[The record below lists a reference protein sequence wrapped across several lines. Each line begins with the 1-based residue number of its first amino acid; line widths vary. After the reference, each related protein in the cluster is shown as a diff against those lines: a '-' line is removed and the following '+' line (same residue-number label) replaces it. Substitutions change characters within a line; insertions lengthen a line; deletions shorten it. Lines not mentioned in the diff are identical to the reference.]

1 MVMKKKIKIGIATIG
16 YLVYFAVVMVLI
28 TAVREWVEVYTL
40 SVDHFSKDYFLG
52 LLSLETFLN
61 FLKPTMY
68 NLMGWV
74 IIALGIV
81 SFCINTIYRNIKKDK
96 TYSDETGYGSHG
108 TAKFQTEKEKNKN
121 YSNDKVGWFLG
132 SNEENQ
138 DYKLGME
145 GLYHPV
151 KGELNMQMTVVG
163 SPGSI
168 KTTGFVLPN
177 LFHLPYIYKKQGKGE
192 MPDIIVTDPKSE
204 LYCLTS
210 PYYESQ
216 GYDVKV
222 LDFIHLKYG
231 DSLNCIEFIETEKEL
246 MEISQGYIS
255 SVEASTGGEKNGD
268 GFWGEQEGQALC
280 ALIGAIKQNKPKSKH
295 TFKEVLIFLTTELCN
310 EDGAIDMYKSRQ
322 YFENNVTGAP
332 LQLWRN
338 FLLICMSDNTAG
350 SILGGLAGKL
360 KYFAIEEINR
370 ITSHTTIDISQ
381 LGRKKEKPVIL
392 YILMSDMDRT
402 FSPIINVVINTIFK
416 RLYKTAYEY
425 NNKLPNPVY
434 FMIDEMA
441 NIGKISGMKEMLG
454 TMRGRRIYPMMIWQ
468 SLSQMKDVYKEGWEN
483 IVSQCDTRVY
493 LGVNDTFTAEY
504 CSKTL
509 GNKTISVNGKSQSN
523 KGLILSSKSDSTS
536 YTHRKL
542 MFPEE
547 IMGLKN
553 TKYIITQRAH
563 SPALIDKVQYKYWI
577 PKNRLCEEWDIKD
590 TKLIKEIEYEESVCK
605 SLKEEEKENEILHE
619 EYRKVLNKGKGIDR
633 F

>member
-605 SLKEEEKENEILHE
+605 SLKEEEKENEMLHE

>member
-40 SVDHFSKDYFLG
+40 SVDHFSKEYFLG

-295 TFKEVLIFLTTELCN
+295 TFKEVLVFLTTELCN

-523 KGLILSSKSDSTS
+523 KGFILSSKSDSTS

-605 SLKEEEKENEILHE
+605 SLKEEEKENEMLHE

>member
-40 SVDHFSKDYFLG
+40 SVDHFSKEYFLG

-132 SNEENQ
+132 SNEEDQ

-295 TFKEVLIFLTTELCN
+295 TFKEVLVFLTTELCN

-553 TKYIITQRAH
+553 SKYIITQRAH

-605 SLKEEEKENEILHE
+605 SLKEEEKENEMLHE